1 VCAGNP
7 NRAQFLRSCNVKP
20 RAATLKM
27 YLNVQP
33 SSAERLQRTL
43 FVSVSAPK
51 SPISNRKEKT

>member
-1 VCAGNP
+1 MRRQSQPGAIY
-7 NRAQFLRSCNVKP
+7 ASCNAKP

-27 YLNVQP
+27 YLNVPQ

-43 FVSVSAPK
+43 FVSVSAPN